1 MNTYLGEGKAVYLTA
16 PFAISSGDFLK
27 IGSMC
32 GFAGADAAS
41 GAKFAL
47 HVEGE
52 YQVTKAGSQ
61 AWTEGVKVY
70 FDNDLKVF
78 TTSNVS
84 GGIAAGVAIEAVGSG
99 AGATTGKIRLS
110 AAF

>member
-1 MNTYLGEGKAVYLTA
+1 MKIFIGEGKVVNVTA
-16 PFAISSGDFLK
+16 PFAVVSGQWLK
-27 IGSMC
+27 IGSMLGVC
-32 GFAGADAAS
+32 GADAAV
-41 GAKFAL
+41 GKKVAL
-47 HVEGE
+47 WVEGE
-52 YQVTKAGSQ
+52 YSVTKAGSQ

-78 TTSNVS
+78 TTANVS

-99 AGATTGKIRLS
+99 SGETTGKIRLS